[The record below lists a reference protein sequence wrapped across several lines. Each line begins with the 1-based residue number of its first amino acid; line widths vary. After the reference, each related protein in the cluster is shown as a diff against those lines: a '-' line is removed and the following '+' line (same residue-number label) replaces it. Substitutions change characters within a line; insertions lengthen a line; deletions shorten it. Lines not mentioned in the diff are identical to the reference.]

1 MNLDQLNEPKLSL
14 LAFGSALGIGQEIWE
29 RREEAE
35 SLLYSSEDIK
45 RDDAVSMK
53 LEVLSKLNRAW
64 GDALTCKFKYGD
76 LEVLNVDA
84 SLNQERL
91 DNFRLKINPTPLVSV
106 EIRINKQKLATRL
119 FSSVEDSKIYF
130 FLFSARLEKH
140 LAQALPTI
148 EKQVWDL
155 GRIPKAIF
163 FVPEMEILLD
173 GPHISVVGGS
183 NLEKFNP
190 ASLQKPT
197 EPQRLQQIYS
207 ACQDNLKW
215 QEQWLVALTPLHF
228 KFKGLELIETTIS
241 KVLAIHATE
250 LAILYTAERTI
261 LRNGWISTYTGS
273 NKSVQ
278 IQVKSS
284 LQNIDLKLLSNTIF
298 LLQLFE
304 WVYEEG
310 KTSDRLPLVQSEIAR
325 TLEYSVQENSYDHLL
340 SNIRSIFDNASWQW
354 KAFIEKKIQ
363 GYLGQVQALE
373 DYIANTVNAYSANI
387 GGLVK
392 SLTDTMLAAVAV
404 VATAFITTL
413 LKDQGNQLIV
423 SLTIWLY
430 ALYVFLF
437 PLIFN
442 MLNQYGQYKTLSTD
456 YLDRNNRFKSVLF
469 AERVDEIV
477 GGRIKN
483 AQVRFKRW
491 FWAAILAYVA
501 LIIALVIAGFFLP
514 GWLTSVKANGTIN
527 DGQTSTQN
535 SSPRNTTVTP
545 KASNKTSSNSVP
557 NNNSAVKPS
566 KVKNGKTSP

>member
-197 EPQRLQQIYS
+197 DPQRLQQIYS

-354 KAFIEKKIQ
+354 KAFIEKKVQ

-566 KVKNGKTSP
+566 KVKNGKTTP

>member
-84 SLNQERL
+84 SLNQEKL

-197 EPQRLQQIYS
+197 DPQRLQQIYS

-354 KAFIEKKIQ
+354 KAFIEKKVQ

-491 FWAAILAYVA
+491 FWAATLAYVA

-514 GWLTSVKANGTIN
+514 GWLTLVKANGTIN